1 MVEWHFVASGLLVG
15 VVVGLT
21 GVGGG
26 SLMTPLLVMLFG
38 ISPATAVGTDLLY
51 AGITKAAGSTFQ
63 SWQQRV
69 HWRIAGLLALGS
81 IPSSVLTA
89 RVLSRFALNSASG
102 TRFLTVALA
111 LALLFTAAAL
121 MLRGRVR
128 LPPRLT
134 AASLGPRTLALTTVA
149 VGALL
154 GVFVT
159 LTSVGSGALGTV
171 ALCVLYPRLPTA
183 AVIGTEIAHAVPLT
197 LVAGLGHLAFG
208 SVDFGLLGN
217 LLAGSIPGV
226 LIGSLLGGRAA
237 EHHLRYALSL
247 VLTLVSIKLLW

>member
-1 MVEWHFVASGLLVG
+1 MEWHFVLSGLLVG

-26 SLMTPLLVMLFG
+26 SLMTPLLVLLFG
-38 ISPATAVGTDLLY
+38 VSPATAVGTDLLY
-51 AGITKAAGSTFQ
+51 AGVTKAVGSSIQ
-63 SWQQRV
+63 GWQQRV

-81 IPSSVLTA
+81 IPASLATA
-89 RVLSRFALNSASG
+89 RLLSRFALNSPSG
-102 TRFLTVALA
+102 TRFLSVALA
-111 LALLFTAAAL
+111 LALLLTAASL
-121 MLRGRVR
+121 LLRGRVR
-128 LPPRLT
+128 LPARYT
-134 AASLGPRTLALTTVA
+134 AAALGPRALALITVGT
-149 VGALL
+149 GALL

-197 LVAGLGHLAFG
+197 LVAGAGHLAFG
-208 SVDFGLLGN
+208 SVDPGLLAN

-226 LIGSLLGGRAA
+226 LIGSLLGSRAA

-247 VLTLVSIKLLW
+247 VLTLVSLKLLW